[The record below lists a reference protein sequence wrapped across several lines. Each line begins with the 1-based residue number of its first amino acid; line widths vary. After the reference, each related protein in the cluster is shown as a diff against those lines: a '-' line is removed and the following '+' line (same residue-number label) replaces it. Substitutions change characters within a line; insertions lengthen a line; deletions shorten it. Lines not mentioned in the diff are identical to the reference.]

1 MVTTRVRLVVL
12 ALVVAT
18 AGVGLPAVAAQPGPS
33 STTTAASNAS
43 ADAVAPGAQLA
54 GAIGAQGAT
63 VDGALESRAFDH
75 ALAAMHSNASKAR
88 LVASRQAALS
98 ERVDALADRRAA
110 LVAAHRNGTLSDG
123 AFAARLA
130 ALAARGQSA
139 SALADRAAAAAD
151 ALPASVRTD
160 HGADP
165 QALRATG
172 SRARSLANATGLP
185 AADAVVGG
193 DSSDVITPPTPP
205 IPTPA
210 DANATGANATGAL
223 ERALSD
229 DVAVGTGTAGTT
241 TADSGGNATA
251 TRTPTASSDG
261 APPTTGPVGD
271 VVNETVNATRDGVL
285 DAASNAT
292 DADANET

>member
-1 MVTTRVRLVVL
+1 M
-12 ALVVAT
+12 
-18 AGVGLPAVAAQPGPS
+18 AAQPGPS
-33 STTTAASNAS
+33 STTTTASNAS

-75 ALAAMHSNASKAR
+75 ALAAMQSNASKAR

-123 AFAARLA
+123 AFAARMA

-151 ALPASVRTD
+151 ALPASARTS

-172 SRARSLANATGLP
+172 ARARSLANVTDLP
-185 AADAVVGG
+185 GADAVVVGG
-193 DSSDVITPPTPP
+193 PPGVVTPPTPP
-205 IPTPA
+205 IATPGN
-210 DANATGANATGAL
+210 ANVTGANATGAL
-223 ERALSD
+223 ERASSD
-229 DVAVGTGTAGTT
+229 DVAVGTGAVDATA
-241 TADSGGNATA
+241 ADSDGNATA
-251 TRTPTASSDG
+251 TRTSTASPDDVPPTAVS
-261 APPTTGPVGD
+261 AGD
-271 VVNETVNATRDGVL
+271 AVNETVTATRDGVL
-285 DAASNAT
+285 DAASNTT
-292 DADANET
+292 DADANETV